1 MLFGNKT
8 PGVLAAEIEM
18 HRQAH
23 SGAFLVLEGKD
34 DMRFWRER
42 RDKHCELVDGE
53 GKPNVVGVLHHLD
66 SRGFKGALGLVD
78 SDYDKFTGDRALSAN
93 LLATDA
99 HDLECVLCRSRA
111 LDAVLA
117 EHGDASKIKRFE
129 DATRTDVRQALLDRA
144 LVFGRVRLA
153 ATLWEATDVMREI
166 RVPRFVDEENWHVDT
181 DALIRTVADRT
192 VPDREVWQNRIAEF
206 LHEDPWFVVR
216 GHDMMEILRSG
227 LRHVLGDMPKTVGVK
242 SIASGLRLAM
252 SREWLEATGLWKAIR
267 AWEDVNP
274 PFAVLPQ

>member
-42 RDKHCELVDGE
+42 HHEHCELVDGE
-53 GKPNVVGVLHHLD
+53 GRLNVVGALRHLD

-78 SDYDKFTGDRALSAN
+78 SDYDKFISGEPLSAN
-93 LLATDA
+93 LVATDA
-99 HDLECVLCRSRA
+99 HDLECVLCRSKA

-117 EHGDASKIKRFE
+117 EYGDASKIKRFE
-129 DATRTDVRQALLDRA
+129 DATGTDVRQALLDRA
-144 LVFGRVRLA
+144 LIFGRVRLA
-153 ATLWEATDVMREI
+153 ATLWDTTEVMPEI
-166 RVPRFVDEENWHVDT
+166 SVPRFVDEESWSVDT
-181 DALIRTVADRT
+181 DALISAVVDRSALDRKAWQDRT
-192 VPDREVWQNRIAEF
+192 EELLDEA
-206 LHEDPWFVVR
+206 PWFVAR
-216 GHDMMEILRSG
+216 GHDMVEILRIG
-227 LRHVLGDMPKTVGVK
+227 LRHVLGDIGTVGDG
-242 SIASGLRLAM
+242 IASGLRLAM
-252 SREWLEATGLWKAIR
+252 SREWLEATGLWEGIR

-274 PFAVLPQ
+274 PFAVLPP